1 MAEEN
6 KYNPNLRLGIRLKT
20 LILLRS
26 VAVIGQLLTCL
37 VVGNILLFKLPYLEV
52 YMTIGALALSNI
64 ILFLLY
70 SWNKRLSETTTTF
83 VIGGDIIQ
91 LALLVFFTGGLSN
104 PFVMLFI
111 VPIAIS
117 IDNLPIRSSFI
128 LIILT
133 LLSVTLIGLYNY
145 PLIQSDLSYLANPPI
160 ITIGIW
166 FSLLVTILFL
176 SLYVGRLANES
187 REVSRALKVTEE
199 LLSNEQNLSSLDGL
213 AAAAAHQLGTPL
225 GSINLIASELLDN
238 ESLSTQGKEDLQT
251 LTEEIQ
257 RCKNILGSLGEKSS
271 IDDDIV
277 NKIELHALLEEL
289 SELVKVKG
297 IKTNIIFDSNDQDL
311 ASFMIERRS
320 ELLLGLSNIIENAGE
335 FAKENVFMKITK
347 IENNIQL
354 LIEDDGNGYSKDVL
368 NRIGE
373 PYIKPS
379 SHDDKSKS
387 GLGLGIFI
395 GKTLLERNGAKVIC
409 RNSKTRSGAE
419 VLLMWKN
426 KDLKNL

>member
-64 ILFLLY
+64 VLFLFY

-83 VIGGDIIQ
+83 VIGADIIQ
-91 LALLVFFTGGLSN
+91 LALLVYFTGGLSN

-145 PLIQSDLSYLANPPI
+145 PLIQNDLSYLANPPI
-160 ITIGIW
+160 INIGIW
-166 FSLLVTILFL
+166 FSLLITILFL

-187 REVSRALKVTEE
+187 REVTRALKVTEE

-238 ESLSTQGKEDLQT
+238 ESLSNQGKEDLKI
-251 LTEEIQ
+251 LTKEIQ

-289 SELVKVKG
+289 SELIKVKG
-297 IKTNIIFDSNDQDL
+297 IKTNIIFDSNDESL
-311 ASFMIERRS
+311 ASFTIERRS
-320 ELLLGLSNIIENAGE
+320 ELLLGLSNIVENAGE

-347 IENNIQL
+347 IDNDIQL
-354 LIEDDGNGYSKDVL
+354 IIEDDGKGFSAEIMQRLGDPYVTSRQKDDSL
-368 NRIGE
+368 
-373 PYIKPS
+373 K
-379 SHDDKSKS
+379 D
-387 GLGLGIFI
+387 GLGLGFFI
-395 GKTLLERNGAKVIC
+395 SKTLFERLGIKMEIYNK
-409 RNSKTRSGAE
+409 NKPESGAVVSILIPE
-419 VLLMWKN
+419 QGWA
-426 KDLKNL
+426 

>member
-1 MAEEN
+1 MTEEN

-83 VIGGDIIQ
+83 IIGGDIIQ
-91 LALLVFFTGGLSN
+91 LALLIFFTGGLSN

-145 PLIQSDLSYLANPPI
+145 PLIQSDLSYLVNSPL

-289 SELVKVKG
+289 SELIKVKG
-297 IKTNIIFDSNDQDL
+297 IKTNIIFDSNDQNL

-320 ELLLGLSNIIENAGE
+320 ELLLGLSNIVENAGE
-335 FAKENVFMKITK
+335 FAKENVFMKIAK

-354 LIEDDGNGYSKDVL
+354 LIEDDGNGFSTEIMNRLGDPYVTSRHKDAS
-368 NRIGE
+368 
-373 PYIKPS
+373 IKE
-379 SHDDKSKS
+379 
-387 GLGLGIFI
+387 GLGLGFFI
-395 GKTLLERNGAKVIC
+395 SKTLFERLGIKMEIYNK
-409 RNSKTRSGAE
+409 NKPESGA
-419 VLLMWKN
+419 VVSILIPKQGWV
-426 KDLKNL
+426 

>member
-1 MAEEN
+1 MAVEN
-6 KYNPNLRLGIRLKT
+6 KYSLNLRLGIRLKT

-26 VAVIGQLLTCL
+26 IAVIGQLLTCL
-37 VVGNILLFKLPYLEV
+37 VVGNFLLFKLPYLEV

-64 ILFLLY
+64 VLFLFY

-83 VIGGDIIQ
+83 VIGADIIQ
-91 LALLVFFTGGLSN
+91 LALLVYFTGGLSN

-145 PLIQSDLSYLANPPI
+145 PLIQNDLSYLANPPI
-160 ITIGIW
+160 INIGIW
-166 FSLLVTILFL
+166 FSLLITILFL

-187 REVSRALKVTEE
+187 REVTRALKVTEE

-238 ESLSTQGKEDLQT
+238 ESLSNQGKEDLKI
-251 LTEEIQ
+251 LTKEIQ

-289 SELVKVKG
+289 SELIKVKG
-297 IKTNIIFDSNDQDL
+297 IKTNIIFDSNDESL
-311 ASFMIERRS
+311 ASFTIERRS
-320 ELLLGLSNIIENAGE
+320 ELLLGLSNIVENAGE

-347 IENNIQL
+347 IDNDIQL
-354 LIEDDGNGYSKDVL
+354 IIEDDGKGFSAEIMQRLGDPYVTSRQKDDSL
-368 NRIGE
+368 
-373 PYIKPS
+373 K
-379 SHDDKSKS
+379 D
-387 GLGLGIFI
+387 GLGLGFFI
-395 GKTLLERNGAKVIC
+395 SKTLFERLGIKMEIYNK
-409 RNSKTRSGAE
+409 NKPESGAVVSILIPE
-419 VLLMWKN
+419 QGWA
-426 KDLKNL
+426 

>member
-1 MAEEN
+1 MAVEN
-6 KYNPNLRLGIRLKT
+6 KYSLNLRLGIRLKT

-26 VAVIGQLLTCL
+26 IAVIGQLLTCL
-37 VVGNILLFKLPYLEV
+37 VVGNFLLFKLPYLEV

-64 ILFLLY
+64 VLFLFY

-83 VIGGDIIQ
+83 VIGADIIQ
-91 LALLVFFTGGLSN
+91 LALLVYFTGGLSN

-145 PLIQSDLSYLANPPI
+145 PLIQNDLSYLANPPI
-160 ITIGIW
+160 INVGIW
-166 FSLLVTILFL
+166 FSLLITILFL

-187 REVSRALKVTEE
+187 REVTRALKVTEE

-238 ESLSTQGKEDLQT
+238 ESLSNQGKEDLKI
-251 LTEEIQ
+251 LTKEIQ

-289 SELVKVKG
+289 SELIKVKG
-297 IKTNIIFDSNDQDL
+297 IKTNIIFDSNDESL
-311 ASFMIERRS
+311 ASFTIERRS
-320 ELLLGLSNIIENAGE
+320 ELLLGLSNIVENAGE

-347 IENNIQL
+347 IDNDIQL
-354 LIEDDGNGYSKDVL
+354 IIEDDGKGFSAEIMQRLGDPYVTSRQKDDSL
-368 NRIGE
+368 
-373 PYIKPS
+373 K
-379 SHDDKSKS
+379 D
-387 GLGLGIFI
+387 GLGLGFFI
-395 GKTLLERNGAKVIC
+395 SKTLFERLGIKMEIYNK
-409 RNSKTRSGAE
+409 NKPESGAVVSILIPE
-419 VLLMWKN
+419 QGWA
-426 KDLKNL
+426 

>member
-1 MAEEN
+1 MAVEN
-6 KYNPNLRLGIRLKT
+6 KYSLNLRLGIRLKT

-26 VAVIGQLLTCL
+26 IAVIGQLFTCL
-37 VVGNILLFKLPYLEV
+37 VVGNFLLFKLPYLEV

-64 ILFLLY
+64 VLFLFY

-83 VIGGDIIQ
+83 VIGADIIQ
-91 LALLVFFTGGLSN
+91 LALLVYFTGGLSN

-145 PLIQSDLSYLANPPI
+145 PLIQNDLSYLANPPI
-160 ITIGIW
+160 INIGIW
-166 FSLLVTILFL
+166 FSLLITILFL

-187 REVSRALKVTEE
+187 REVTRALKVTEE

-238 ESLSTQGKEDLQT
+238 ESLSNQGKEDLKI
-251 LTEEIQ
+251 LTKEIQ

-289 SELVKVKG
+289 SELIKVKG
-297 IKTNIIFDSNDQDL
+297 IKTNIIFDSNDESL
-311 ASFMIERRS
+311 ASFTIERRS
-320 ELLLGLSNIIENAGE
+320 ELLLGLSNIVENAGE

-347 IENNIQL
+347 IDNDIQL
-354 LIEDDGNGYSKDVL
+354 IIEDDGKGFSAEIMQRLGDPYVTSRQKDDSL
-368 NRIGE
+368 
-373 PYIKPS
+373 K
-379 SHDDKSKS
+379 D
-387 GLGLGIFI
+387 GLGLGFFI
-395 GKTLLERNGAKVIC
+395 SKTLFERLGIKMEIYNK
-409 RNSKTRSGAE
+409 NKPESGAVVSILIPE
-419 VLLMWKN
+419 QGWA
-426 KDLKNL
+426 

>member
-160 ITIGIW
+160 T
-166 FSLLVTILFL
+166 
-176 SLYVGRLANES
+176 
-187 REVSRALKVTEE
+187 VSYTHL
-199 LLSNEQNLSSLDGL
+199 
-213 AAAAAHQLGTPL
+213 
-225 GSINLIASELLDN
+225 
-238 ESLSTQGKEDLQT
+238 T
-251 LTEEIQ
+251 LPTK
-257 RCKNILGSLGEKSS
+257 R
-271 IDDDIV
+271 IV
-277 NKIELHALLEEL
+277 
-289 SELVKVKG
+289 
-297 IKTNIIFDSNDQDL
+297 
-311 ASFMIERRS
+311 
-320 ELLLGLSNIIENAGE
+320 
-335 FAKENVFMKITK
+335 
-347 IENNIQL
+347 
-354 LIEDDGNGYSKDVL
+354 
-368 NRIGE
+368 
-373 PYIKPS
+373 
-379 SHDDKSKS
+379 
-387 GLGLGIFI
+387 
-395 GKTLLERNGAKVIC
+395 
-409 RNSKTRSGAE
+409 
-419 VLLMWKN
+419 
-426 KDLKNL
+426 

>member
-1 MAEEN
+1 MAVEN
-6 KYNPNLRLGIRLKT
+6 KYSLNLRLGIRLKT

-37 VVGNILLFKLPYLEV
+37 VVGNFLLFKLPYLEV

-64 ILFLLY
+64 VLFLFY

-83 VIGGDIIQ
+83 VIGADIIQ
-91 LALLVFFTGGLSN
+91 LALLVYFTGGLSN

-145 PLIQSDLSYLANPPI
+145 PLIQNDLSYLANPPI
-160 ITIGIW
+160 INIGIW
-166 FSLLVTILFL
+166 FSLLITILFL

-187 REVSRALKVTEE
+187 REVTRALKVTEE

-238 ESLSTQGKEDLQT
+238 ESLSNQGKEDLKI
-251 LTEEIQ
+251 LTKEIQ

-289 SELVKVKG
+289 SELIKVKG
-297 IKTNIIFDSNDQDL
+297 IKTNIIFDSNDESL
-311 ASFMIERRS
+311 ASFTIERRS
-320 ELLLGLSNIIENAGE
+320 ELLLGLSNIVENAGE

-347 IENNIQL
+347 IDNDIQL
-354 LIEDDGNGYSKDVL
+354 IIEDDGKGFSAEIMQRLGDPYVTSRQKDDSL
-368 NRIGE
+368 
-373 PYIKPS
+373 K
-379 SHDDKSKS
+379 D
-387 GLGLGIFI
+387 GLGLGFFI
-395 GKTLLERNGAKVIC
+395 SKTLFERLGIKMEIYNK
-409 RNSKTRSGAE
+409 NKPESGAVVSILIPE
-419 VLLMWKN
+419 QGWA
-426 KDLKNL
+426 

>member
-1 MAEEN
+1 MAELS
-6 KYNPNLRLGIRLKT
+6 KYTPNLRLGIRLKT
-20 LILLRS
+20 IILLRS
-26 VAVIGQLLTCL
+26 IAVIGQLVTCL
-37 VVGNILLFKLPYLEV
+37 VVSNFLNFKLPYIEV
-52 YMTIGALALSNI
+52 YLTIGALALSNF

-83 VIGGDIIQ
+83 VIGADIIQ
-91 LALLVFFTGGLSN
+91 LALLIFFTGGLSN

-117 IDNLPIRSSFI
+117 IDNLPIKSSII
-128 LIILT
+128 LIVLT
-133 LLSVTLIGLYNY
+133 IISVSIIGLYNY
-145 PLIQSDLSYLANPPI
+145 PLVKSDFSYLINTPI
-160 ITIGIW
+160 ITVGIW

-225 GSINLIASELLDN
+225 GSINLIATELLDN
-238 ESLSTQGKEDLQT
+238 EDLTDQGKEDLKI

-277 NKIELHALLEEL
+277 NKIELHALLEEM
-289 SELVKVKG
+289 SELIKVKG
-297 IKTNIIFDSNDQDL
+297 IKTEIIFDSNDEDL
-311 ASFMIERRS
+311 ASFTIQRRS

-335 FAKENVFMKITK
+335 FAKENVWMKITK
-347 IENNIQL
+347 IDDNIQL
-354 LIEDDGNGYSKDVL
+354 LIEDDGIGFSSEIMNRLGDPYVTSRQNDNNLKD
-368 NRIGE
+368 
-373 PYIKPS
+373 
-379 SHDDKSKS
+379 
-387 GLGLGIFI
+387 GLGLGFLIS
-395 GKTLLERNGAKVIC
+395 KTLFERLGIKMKIYNKNKPDNGAVVSITIP
-409 RNSKTRSGAE
+409 NQGWT
-419 VLLMWKN
+419 
-426 KDLKNL
+426 

>member
-1 MAEEN
+1 MAEES
-6 KYNPNLRLGIRLKT
+6 KYTPNLRLGIRLKT

-37 VVGNILLFKLPYLEV
+37 VVSNILLFKLPYFEV
-52 YMTIGALALSNI
+52 YMTIGALALSNL

-133 LLSVTLIGLYNY
+133 LVSVSLIGLYNY

-160 ITIGIW
+160 VTIGIW

-238 ESLSTQGKEDLQT
+238 ESLSTQGKEDLKT
-251 LTEEIQ
+251 LTKEIQ

-277 NKIELHALLEEL
+277 NKIEIHALLEEL

-297 IKTNIIFDSNDQDL
+297 IKTNIIFDSNNQDL

-335 FAKENVFMKITK
+335 FAKENVFMKIAK
-347 IENNIQL
+347 IDNNIQL
-354 LIEDDGNGYSKDVL
+354 LIEDDGDGFSTEILHRLGDPYVTSRHKDDGL
-368 NRIGE
+368 
-373 PYIKPS
+373 K
-379 SHDDKSKS
+379 D
-387 GLGLGIFI
+387 GLGLGFFI
-395 GKTLLERNGAKVIC
+395 SKTLFERLGIKMEIYNK
-409 RNSKTRSGAE
+409 NKPESGA
-419 VLLMWKN
+419 VVSILIPKQGWV
-426 KDLKNL
+426 